1 MSPGGEYPDAGSV
14 VSTAARPGGAGPARG
29 EGETSQHQKRPPE
42 VTTQMIG
49 FMTRL
54 RTWLL
59 IAALSALLVAI
70 GFLLGGS
77 YIYLFLG
84 LAVAMNFFSYFFSD
98 KLALASSRARP
109 ISQAQ
114 APELYA
120 DIRELTQRAGLPMPR
135 VYMTPAQQPN
145 AFATGRNPS
154 HAAVAVTQGLV
165 QLMPREQVKGV
176 LAHEL
181 SHVKNHDILVSSI
194 AAMIGTVITWLS
206 YMFMFFGGD
215 DNNSPLGGIGSLAAL
230 IVGPLAATLLQL
242 GISRQREYLADASG
256 ARLLGRAAPLADA
269 LESLERAGQSIPMQ
283 VNPATESLYIAN
295 PLSAR
300 GMSKLFSTHPPIEER
315 VRRLRAMDAEHAIG

>member
-1 MSPGGEYPDAGSV
+1 
-14 VSTAARPGGAGPARG
+14 
-29 EGETSQHQKRPPE
+29 
-42 VTTQMIG
+42 MIG

-98 KLALASSRARP
+98 KLALASSRAQP
-109 ISQAQ
+109 ITQAQ

-206 YMFMFFGGD
+206 YMFLFFGGD
-215 DNNSPLGGIGSLAAL
+215 DNNSPVGAIGGLVAL
-230 IVGPLAATLLQL
+230 LVGPLAATLLQL

-269 LESLERAGQSIPMQ
+269 LESLERASQSIPMQ

-295 PLSAR
+295 PLRAR

-315 VRRLRAMDAEHAIG
+315 VRRLRAMDAEHAIA

>member
-1 MSPGGEYPDAGSV
+1 
-14 VSTAARPGGAGPARG
+14 
-29 EGETSQHQKRPPE
+29 
-42 VTTQMIG
+42 MIG

-206 YMFMFFGGD
+206 YIFLFFGD
-215 DNNSPLGGIGSLAAL
+215 DNNSPVGAIGGLVAL
-230 IVGPLAATLLQL
+230 LVGPLAATLLQL

>member
-1 MSPGGEYPDAGSV
+1 M
-14 VSTAARPGGAGPARG
+14 T
-29 EGETSQHQKRPPE
+29 
-42 VTTQMIG
+42 G
-49 FMTRL
+49 FTTRL

-59 IAALSALLVAI
+59 IAALSGLLVAI

-84 LAVAMNFFSYFFSD
+84 LAVMMNFFGYFFSD
-98 KLALASSRARP
+98 KVALKSSRAQP
-109 ISQAQ
+109 IEESQA
-114 APELYA
+114 PDLYA

-135 VYMTPAQQPN
+135 IYMTPSQQPN
-145 AFATGRNPS
+145 AFATGRNPA
-154 HAAVAVTQGLV
+154 HAAVAVTQGLL

-181 SHVKNHDILVSSI
+181 SHVKNRDILVASI
-194 AAMIGTVITWLS
+194 AAMIGSVITWLS
-206 YMFMFFGGD
+206 YMFIFFGGD
-215 DNNSPLGGIGSLAAL
+215 SEDSSPVGAIGAIVAL

-256 ARLLGRAAPLADA
+256 ARLLGQAAPLANA
-269 LESLERAGQSIPMQ
+269 LESLERASQAIPMQ
-283 VNPATESLYIAN
+283 VNPATESLYIMN

-315 VRRLRAMDAEHAIG
+315 VRRLRAMDAARGIA

>member
-1 MSPGGEYPDAGSV
+1 
-14 VSTAARPGGAGPARG
+14 
-29 EGETSQHQKRPPE
+29 
-42 VTTQMIG
+42 MIG

-59 IAALSALLVAI
+59 ITALSALLVGI

-84 LAVAMNFFSYFFSD
+84 LAVVMNFFSYFFSD
-98 KLALASSRARP
+98 KIALASSRAQP
-109 ISQAQ
+109 IAEAQ

-120 DIRELTQRAGLPMPR
+120 DIRELTQRAGIPMPR
-135 VYMTPAQQPN
+135 IYMTPAEQPN

-206 YMFMFFGGD
+206 YMFLFFGGD
-215 DNNSPLGGIGSLAAL
+215 EDNSPVGAIGSLVAL
-230 IVGPLAATLLQL
+230 LVGPLAATLLQL

-256 ARLLGRAAPLADA
+256 AQLLGRAAPLADA
-269 LESLERAGQSIPMQ
+269 LESLERAGKSIPMQ

-315 VRRLRAMDAEHAIG
+315 VRRLRAMDAAHGVA

>member
-1 MSPGGEYPDAGSV
+1 
-14 VSTAARPGGAGPARG
+14 
-29 EGETSQHQKRPPE
+29 
-42 VTTQMIG
+42 MIG

-59 IAALSALLVAI
+59 IAALSGLLVAI
-70 GFLLGGS
+70 GFLLGGR

-98 KLALASSRARP
+98 KLALASSRAQP

-206 YMFMFFGGD
+206 YMFMFFGGGD

>member
-1 MSPGGEYPDAGSV
+1 
-14 VSTAARPGGAGPARG
+14 
-29 EGETSQHQKRPPE
+29 
-42 VTTQMIG
+42 MIG

-77 YIYLFLG
+77 YIYIFLG

-98 KLALASSRARP
+98 KIALKTSRAQP
-109 ISQAQ
+109 IEESQA
-114 APELYA
+114 PDLYA
-120 DIRELTQRAGLPMPR
+120 DIRELTQRAGIPMPR
-135 VYMTPAQQPN
+135 VYMTPSQQPN
-145 AFATGRNPS
+145 AFATGRNPA

-206 YMFMFFGGD
+206 YMFLFFGGSD
-215 DNNSPLGGIGSLAAL
+215 ENNSPIGAIGSIVAL
-230 IVGPLAATLLQL
+230 LVGPLAATLLQL

-256 ARLLGRAAPLADA
+256 AKLLGQAAPLADA
-269 LESLERAGQSIPMQ
+269 LESLERASKAIPMQ
-283 VNPATESLYIAN
+283 VNPATESLYIMN

-315 VRRLRAMDAEHAIG
+315 VRRLRAMDAAGNLA

>member
-1 MSPGGEYPDAGSV
+1 
-14 VSTAARPGGAGPARG
+14 
-29 EGETSQHQKRPPE
+29 
-42 VTTQMIG
+42 MIG

-176 LAHEL
+176 HAHEL

>member
-1 MSPGGEYPDAGSV
+1 
-14 VSTAARPGGAGPARG
+14 
-29 EGETSQHQKRPPE
+29 
-42 VTTQMIG
+42 MIG

-77 YIYLFLG
+77 YIYIFLG

-98 KLALASSRARP
+98 KIALKTSRAQP
-109 ISQAQ
+109 IEESQA
-114 APELYA
+114 PDLYA
-120 DIRELTQRAGLPMPR
+120 DIRELTQRAGIPMPR
-135 VYMTPAQQPN
+135 VYMTPSQQPN
-145 AFATGRNPS
+145 AFATGRNPA

-206 YMFMFFGGD
+206 YMFMFFGGSD
-215 DNNSPLGGIGSLAAL
+215 ENNSPIGAIGSLVAL
-230 IVGPLAATLLQL
+230 LVGPLAATLLQL

-256 ARLLGRAAPLADA
+256 AKLLGQAAPLADA
-269 LESLERAGQSIPMQ
+269 LESLERASQAIPMQ
-283 VNPATESLYIAN
+283 VNPATESLYIMN

-315 VRRLRAMDAEHAIG
+315 VRRLRAMDAAGSLT

>member
-1 MSPGGEYPDAGSV
+1 
-14 VSTAARPGGAGPARG
+14 
-29 EGETSQHQKRPPE
+29 
-42 VTTQMIG
+42 
-49 FMTRL
+49 
-54 RTWLL
+54 
-59 IAALSALLVAI
+59 
-70 GFLLGGS
+70 
-77 YIYLFLG
+77 
-84 LAVAMNFFSYFFSD
+84 MNFFSYFFSD

-256 ARLLGRAAPLADA
+256 ARLLGRAAPRADA
-269 LESLERAGQSIPMQ
+269 PCS
-283 VNPATESLYIAN
+283 
-295 PLSAR
+295 
-300 GMSKLFSTHPPIEER
+300 
-315 VRRLRAMDAEHAIG
+315 

>member
-1 MSPGGEYPDAGSV
+1 
-14 VSTAARPGGAGPARG
+14 
-29 EGETSQHQKRPPE
+29 
-42 VTTQMIG
+42 MIG

-77 YIYLFLG
+77 YIYIFLG
-84 LAVAMNFFSYFFSD
+84 LAVVMNFFSYFFSD
-98 KLALASSRARP
+98 KLALASSRAQP
-109 ISQAQ
+109 IAEAQ

-120 DIRELTQRAGLPMPR
+120 DIRELTQRAGIPMPR
-135 VYMTPAQQPN
+135 VYMTPAEQPN

-165 QLMPREQVKGV
+165 RLMPREQVKGV

-181 SHVKNHDILVSSI
+181 SHVKNRDILVSSI

-206 YMFMFFGGD
+206 YMFLFFGGGD
-215 DNNSPLGGIGSLAAL
+215 ENDSPAGAIGGLLAL

-269 LESLERAGQSIPMQ
+269 LESLERAGRSIPMQ

-315 VRRLRAMDAEHAIG
+315 VRRLRAMDAA